1 MFVKNSTG
9 SKHNFFMS
17 HGNAHSDYQSSIFS
31 IVESQ
36 VIPRL
41 LIAERVKKRHLSLV
55 PSSPALPALPALP
68 TQKEIALFVDLCIS
82 KDQKV
87 SQAFVDHLLDK
98 GLHKEDVLLELIAP
112 AARYLGSQWDDD
124 RMDFSQVN
132 LGFVRLHAITNEFR
146 FAFKESLSVKG
157 KVNKAMIAT
166 APGSLH
172 MLGATIVAD
181 FFRQKGWQVEVAI
194 SSSSNELVQTVSS
207 EWFDVIGLSISIQK
221 QLTNLA
227 DLIIQFKSSSQN
239 PRVAVLL
246 GGPIFAA
253 NELCAID
260 FGADGMCVDAKHAV
274 GLAESLLPSH

>member
-1 MFVKNSTG
+1 MFAKNSMDL
-9 SKHNFFMS
+9 KYKFFED
-17 HGNAHSDYQSSIFS
+17 HGAVNSDYQSSILS

-36 VIPRL
+36 IIPRL
-41 LIAERVKKRHLSLV
+41 LIAERVKNRHLSLV
-55 PSSPALPALPALP
+55 PSSPALP
-68 TQKEIALFVDLCIS
+68 TQKQIALFVDLCIS

-87 SQAFVDHLLDK
+87 SQAFVDDFIK
-98 GLHKEDVLLELIAP
+98 TGFHKEDILLDLIAP
-112 AARYLGSQWDDD
+112 AARYLGSQWDED

-146 FAFKESLSVKG
+146 FAFKERLSVKG
-157 KVNKAMIAT
+157 KVNKVMIAT

-207 EWFDVIGLSISIQK
+207 EWFDVIGLSISIEQ

-227 DLIIQFKSSSQN
+227 DLIAQFKCSSLN
-239 PRVAVLL
+239 PRLAVLL
-246 GGPIFAA
+246 GGPIFATKVWRP
-253 NELCAID
+253 ID
-260 FGADGMCVDAKHAV
+260 FGADGICVDAKHAV
-274 GLAESLLPSH
+274 GLAESLLP

>member
-1 MFVKNSTG
+1 MFAKNSMDL
-9 SKHNFFMS
+9 KYKFFED
-17 HGNAHSDYQSSIFS
+17 HGAVNSDYQSSILS

-36 VIPRL
+36 IIPRL

-55 PSSPALPALPALP
+55 PSSPALP
-68 TQKEIALFVDLCIS
+68 TQKQIALFVDLCIS

-87 SQAFVDHLLDK
+87 SQAFVDDFIK
-98 GLHKEDVLLELIAP
+98 TGLHKEDILLDLIAP
-112 AARYLGSQWDDD
+112 AARYLGSQWDED

-146 FAFKESLSVKG
+146 FAFKERLSVKG
-157 KVNKAMIAT
+157 KVNKVMIAT

-207 EWFDVIGLSISIQK
+207 EWFDVIGLSISIEQ

-227 DLIIQFKSSSQN
+227 DLIAQFKCSSLN
-239 PRVAVLL
+239 PRLAVLL
-246 GGPIFAA
+246 GGPIFATKVWRP
-253 NELCAID
+253 ID
-260 FGADGMCVDAKHAV
+260 FGADGICVDAKHAV
-274 GLAESLLPSH
+274 GLAESLLP

>member
-9 SKHNFFMS
+9 SKHNFFMT

-41 LIAERVKKRHLSLV
+41 LIAEQVKKRHLSLV
-55 PSSPALPALPALP
+55 PSSPALP

-112 AARYLGSQWDDD
+112 AARYLGSQWDED

-132 LGFVRLHAITNEFR
+132 LGFARLHAITNEFR
-146 FAFKESLSVKG
+146 FAFKESVSVKG

-207 EWFDVIGLSISIQK
+207 EWFDVIGLSISIEQ

-227 DLIIQFKSSSQN
+227 DLINQFKCASQN
-239 PRVAVLL
+239 QLVAVLL

-253 NELCAID
+253 KELCAID
-260 FGADGMCVDAKHAV
+260 FGADAICVDAKHAV